1 MVDPEVILSRE
12 DFQKQAK
19 TLQGSRDFGAQ
30 LFCALLRSAAV
41 EARLVCSLQPLP
53 FSGTTKNMTPTKAKP
68 QYIVISSDN
77 PETSTD
83 EQTKSKASPTP
94 QSRARRLGRP
104 QFQSSRPSK
113 SIITSRLPPLKLYI
127 PL

>member
-1 MVDPEVILSRE
+1 MVDPEVILSKE

-53 FSGTTKNMTPTKAKP
+53 FSGTTKGMTPAKPKP

-77 PETSTD
+77 PDTSTD
-83 EQTKSKASPTP
+83 EQTRSQGSPIP
-94 QSRARRLGRP
+94 QSRTRRLGRP
-104 QFQSSRPSK
+104 QFKPSGPSK
-113 SIITSRLPPLKLYI
+113 PTATSKYPTSMS
-127 PL
+127 